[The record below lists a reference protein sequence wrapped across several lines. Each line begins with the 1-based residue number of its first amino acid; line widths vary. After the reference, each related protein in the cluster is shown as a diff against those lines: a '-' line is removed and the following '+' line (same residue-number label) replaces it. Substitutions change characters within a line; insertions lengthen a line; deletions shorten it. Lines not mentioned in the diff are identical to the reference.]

1 MRVATKLLWSWCFTY
16 MEMLSNPPTHPGA
29 PSQGTVGCGIRT
41 TLLAS
46 LIGRD
51 PSSTLVMVIQS
62 YNHVCLG
69 MKQRRGGRQAFMAEE
84 DCSFLSRSKHEMS
97 LVSQTNKSCT
107 VLFQYILWKGSA
119 KMNNPNVFLFDLS
132 HNILWQSKCIM
143 RCSVQHLPWFRIFYS
158 EIFNLR
164 VDDR

>member
-1 MRVATKLLWSWCFTY
+1 

-97 LVSQTNKSCT
+97 LIEFSGCQLRMNKIAIR
-107 VLFQYILWKGSA
+107 VLNTIIRKLIGTEETGGGGGGFKLVES
-119 KMNNPNVFLFDLS
+119 N
-132 HNILWQSKCIM
+132 
-143 RCSVQHLPWFRIFYS
+143 
-158 EIFNLR
+158 
-164 VDDR
+164 